1 MRKVLKIIGIILL
14 IIILIFIIWKITT
27 HKEKSFNKFDFN
39 PKHIVLNTTE
49 ISYLDTIVH
58 SGLQNIDI
66 DSVIIVIKPL
76 IKINDPLISDDIE
89 IKAYIKGEGHQYI
102 IFISKEN
109 KINSIQ
115 FLSHELIHLEQYY
128 NKKLII
134 ENNIILW
141 NNDTINIQ
149 DYNYND
155 RPWEKEAFSKQYS
168 LESKMK
174 NILY

>member
-14 IIILIFIIWKITT
+14 LIILIFIIWKITT
-27 HKEKSFNKFDFN
+27 YKEKTFNKFDFN
-39 PKHIVLNTTE
+39 TKHLVLNTTE

-58 SGLQNIDI
+58 AGLQNIDI

-76 IKINDPLISDDIE
+76 IKINDPLISDVD
-89 IKAYIKGEGHQYI
+89 IKAYIKGEGIQYI

-134 ENNIILW
+134 KNDVILW
-141 NNDTINIQ
+141 NNDTINIK

-155 RPWEKEAFSKQYS
+155 RPWEKDAFYRQYD